1 MNGRSWKFALLGSFV
16 LNVFLLGAIAGGA
29 YQWFATH
36 GVKRPA
42 AAQQRAALRFAAEP
56 LSAAQQRAFIEG
68 LQNARRE
75 GRPYAREG
83 REGRREVLRLLAE
96 PQFDRAALD
105 AALARTRAADSKLR
119 AMVEASVA
127 DFAETL
133 SPTERIE
140 FADSLRWRGE
150 WRGAQPAP
158 NAKQQANAQHQA
170 NSPASVPANPAPAD
184 AASDD

>member
-1 MNGRSWKFALLGSFV
+1 SRST
-16 LNVFLLGAIAGGA
+16 GAIAGGA
-29 YQWFATH
+29 YQWFARP

-56 LSAAQQRAFIEG
+56 LSAEQQRAFIEG